1 MKTIGFVIS
10 TKKNEKRRAILP
22 EQLSEIK
29 NKSQM
34 YFENGYGAVLGYS
47 DEDYINAGANIAAKE
62 EILKKDIVC
71 DPKIG
76 DSDCLERLSE
86 GQTVFGYIHATQN
99 KDIRDKILDNKLTAV
114 AWEDMHEEGRHVFWR
129 NNELA
134 GEAAIMHA
142 FTLYGKLPYECK
154 VAVIG
159 RGNAARGASRILASL
174 GAEVVVYDRRMESL
188 IRKEISDYDVIVN
201 GVSWDIS
208 RDDHIIYKENLKD
221 MKKHSMIVD
230 VSCDRAGS
238 IETSIPTDMNNPVYF
253 EDGVLHYVVDHTP
266 SILFYSASKGFGN
279 VISSFIDDLLEDNL
293 DNETLK
299 NAVIIKNGKILY

>member
-76 DSDCLERLSE
+76 DSDCLEQLSE

-99 KDIRDKILDNKLTAV
+99 KDIRDKVLDNKLTAV

-134 GEAAIMHA
+134 GEAAIIHA

>member
-1 MKTIGFVIS
+1 MKTIGFPIS
-10 TKKNEKRRAILP
+10 TKPNEKRRAILP
-22 EQLSEIK
+22 SQLSKIK
-29 NKSQM
+29 HTNQM
-34 YFENGYGAVLGYS
+34 YFEKGYGEVLGIP
-47 DEDYINAGANIAAKE
+47 DEDYLNAGANVATQAD
-62 EILKKDIVC
+62 ILQKDIIC

-76 DSDCLERLSE
+76 DSDYLEKLTS

-99 KDIRDKILDNKLTAV
+99 KDIRDKILGNKLTAI
-114 AWEDMHEEGRHVFWR
+114 AWEDMNEKGRHIFWR

-142 FTLYGKLPYECK
+142 FTIYGKLPYECK

-159 RGNAARGASRILASL
+159 RGNAARGASRILCSL
-174 GAEVVVYDRRMESL
+174 GAEVVVYDRHMETL
-188 IRKEISDYDVIVN
+188 MRNEISEYDVIVN

-208 RDDHIIYKENLKD
+208 RDDHIIYRENLAD

-238 IETSIPTDMNNPVYF
+238 IQSSIPTDMTNPVYF
-253 EDGVLHYVVDHTP
+253 EGGVLHYVVDHTP

-279 VISSFIDDLLEDNL
+279 VVSGFIDDLLEDNM
-293 DNETLK
+293 NNKTLK
-299 NAVIIKNGKILY
+299 DAIIIKNGQILY